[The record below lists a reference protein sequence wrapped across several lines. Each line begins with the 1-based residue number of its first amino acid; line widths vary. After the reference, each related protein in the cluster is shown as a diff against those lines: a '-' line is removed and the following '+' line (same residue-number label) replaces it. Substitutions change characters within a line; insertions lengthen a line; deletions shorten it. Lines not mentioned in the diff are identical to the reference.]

1 MRIVVLGAGIV
12 GVTSAWYLARD
23 GHDVTVLDR
32 ASEVAAET
40 SHANAGLIAPGH
52 AYAWASP
59 RAPAILLRSLW
70 RDDTALKIRLRA
82 DPALFAWALAFLRNC
97 TAGRN
102 RRNTLIKLRLA
113 LLSQR
118 LMADL
123 VAAEQ
128 IDFHRVSKGLLYL
141 YRNQAHLDAGC
152 RNMAALNEHGA
163 ALRAIDAAEC
173 VAIEPALSSAR
184 DRIVGAIFAPADES
198 GDCRQFTARLADR
211 ARNRGVVFELGTS
224 VTRLRRSGDRIVAVE
239 TTGGQIEADLFV
251 LALGSHVAPLARR
264 AGLRLPIYPVKGY
277 SLTLPIRDPLRAPE
291 VGGVDEHNLVAFA
304 RFGDRLRLTGT
315 ADIAG
320 YDLGHRPADF
330 ATMIRA
336 ARELFPDAA
345 EYDRPDYWTCLRP
358 MTPDGPPLLGP
369 TPIRNLMLNAGSGH
383 MGWTLACG
391 NAAILAD
398 LVAGR
403 TPPIPLDGLTLE
415 NR

>member
-1 MRIVVLGAGIV
+1 VRIVVLGAGIV

-82 DPALFAWALAFLRNC
+82 DPALLAWALAFLRNC

-141 YRNQAHLDAGC
+141 YRDQIHLDAGC
-152 RNMAALNEHGA
+152 RNMAALNENGA
-163 ALRAIDAAEC
+163 ALRAIDAAQC
-173 VAIEPALSSAR
+173 VAIEPALSLAR

-264 AGLRLPIYPVKGY
+264 AGLRLPVYPVKGY
-277 SLTLPIRDPLRAPE
+277 SLTLPIRDPSRAPE

-320 YDLGHRPADF
+320 YDLDHRPADF
-330 ATMIRA
+330 VTMVRA